1 MLEVA
6 IGHRSE
12 SGPRPA
18 NEDFAAW
25 ATPLAAE
32 RAQKGVLLA
41 ASDGISGHAG
51 GREAAE
57 HAVRGL
63 ISDYYATPD
72 TWEVGRALERVLQ
85 AINQWVLA
93 QGRARPEQ
101 LGMACTLTAVVLRGR
116 RYWVVHAGDTRC
128 YLRRGGRLAQLTT
141 DHVWRRPEMD
151 HVLTRAIGLD
161 TRLALDVSEGELEP
175 GDVWLIATDG
185 AWAPLGRYEIERL
198 AGAVAA
204 GELTPQQ
211 AADEGVRRALEAGGQ
226 DNATLLVARVDALP
240 AAAALA
246 DTRAAAA
253 PLPPLPRLVSGQE
266 IDGFRV
272 EETLHDSR
280 ATLLYR
286 VRDLETGR
294 ILVLKTLKPEAAEDA
309 RERSAFAYEE
319 WLARRLNARYFAQ
332 LPPLAAGRR
341 SALYYVQSYHP
352 GHTLAALLRADHH
365 WTAGEL
371 VPLAIRLARA
381 TGALHRRGVIHRDLK
396 PENLHLGDDG
406 ELRILDL
413 GVAISGADPP
423 ERAREMAGTPS
434 YLAPEQFDGA
444 PASAQTDLY
453 ALGVTLYHLATRRF
467 PYGEIEP
474 FQRPRFGD
482 PVPPSRYRPDL
493 PEWLENVL
501 LKAVARDPKARFE
514 TAEELVFALEGGPE
528 RAPRR
533 PAPTSLIERH
543 GRVFWPA
550 VAAAS
555 VALNLLLLWVFF
567 ARGG

>member
-1 MLEVA
+1 MMLEVA
-6 IGHRSE
+6 VGHRSE
-12 SGPRPA
+12 SGPRA
-18 NEDFAAW
+18 QNEDFAAW
-25 ATPLAAE
+25 TTPLAPE
-32 RAQKGVLLA
+32 RTRKGILLA
-41 ASDGISGHAG
+41 ASDGVSGHAG
-51 GREAAE
+51 GRDAAE

-63 ISDYYATPD
+63 IADYYATPD

-93 QGRARPEQ
+93 QARARPDK
-101 LGMACTLTAVVLRGR
+101 LGMACTLTALVLRGR
-116 RYWVVHAGDTRC
+116 RYWVAHAGDTRC
-128 YLRRGGRLAQLTT
+128 YLRRGGRLAQLTA

-161 TRLALDVSEGELEP
+161 PRLALDVTEGELEP
-175 GDVWLIATDG
+175 GDVWILATDG

-198 AGAVAA
+198 ADAVAA
-204 GELTPQQ
+204 RELTPQQ
-211 AADEGVRRALEAGGQ
+211 AADQGVRRALEAGGQ

-240 AAAALA
+240 AAALH
-246 DTRAAAA
+246 DTRAASG
-253 PLPPLPRLVSGQE
+253 PLAPLPRLAPGQE

-272 EETLHDSR
+272 EETLHTSR
-280 ATLLYR
+280 VTLLYR

-294 ILVLKTLKPEAAEDA
+294 SLVLKTLTPEAAADA

-332 LPPLAAGRR
+332 VPALDALRR

-352 GHTLAALLRADHH
+352 GHTLAELLRADHH

-371 VPLAIRLARA
+371 VPLAIRLAHA

-444 PASAQTDLY
+444 PASTQSDLY

-474 FQRPRFGD
+474 FQHPRFGD
-482 PVPPSRYRPDL
+482 PVLPSRYRPDL

-514 TAEELVFALEGGPE
+514 TAEELLLALEGGPE

-533 PAPTSLIERH
+533 PAPTPLIERH

-555 VALNLLLLWVFF
+555 VALNLLLIWALF